1 MEPRSLRFIAEAC
14 GGALAQ
20 GDPQKMVAR
29 VCTDSRAVQ
38 AADLFI
44 AIAGERFDGHSFVN
58 EAAAKGVA
66 AVMIER
72 SKAPAPLPSCAVV
85 LVDNARV
92 AFSLLAARYRADFN
106 LPVVAVAGS
115 NGKTTTKELLGSL
128 LSQRGAAVWSEA
140 SFNNDIGVPHT
151 LLRLERNHWALA
163 QEIGTNHPGELAPLI
178 RIVEPN
184 LGVITSIGRE
194 HLEFF
199 GDVAGVA
206 QEEGWLAELLPSGG
220 KLFLNGDSEW
230 TSVIAKRARAVV
242 VRVGL
247 NEGNEWRATNLRLDE
262 RGVTF
267 DVFTPRAELSGEYRV
282 NLIGRHQVTNALLAI
297 AVGAELG
304 LTRDELVRGLAAG
317 APVKMRLQIWEAHGV
332 RVIDDSYNANADS
345 TIAAL
350 QVLRDLPCMGR
361 RIAVLGDMAELGTH
375 THAAHEEV
383 GRRAMELGIDEL
395 IAVGSQAAT
404 TAGAACVAGLLA
416 VRECADAV
424 AAGEVL
430 REVAR
435 SGDSVLLKASRA
447 ARLERAGEMLRNR

>member
-1 MEPRSLRFIAEAC
+1 MQPRSLRFIAEAC
-14 GGALAQ
+14 GGVLAQ
-20 GDPQKMVAR
+20 GDPQKMVAH

-38 AADLFI
+38 GGALFI
-44 AIAGERFDGHSFVN
+44 ALAGERFDGHSFVN

-72 SKAPAPLPSCAVV
+72 SKAPVPLPSCAVV

-92 AFSLLAARYRADFN
+92 AFGLLAARYRADFN

-128 LSQRGAAVWSEA
+128 LSQRGPAVWSEA
-140 SFNNDIGVPHT
+140 SFNNDVGVPHT
-151 LLRLERNHWALA
+151 LLRLGRDHWALA
-163 QEIGTNHPGELAPLI
+163 QEIGTNHPGELAPLV
-178 RIVEPN
+178 RLVRPD

-206 QEEGWLAELLPSGG
+206 QEEGWLAELLPSEG

-230 TSVIAKRARAVV
+230 ADIIAKRCRAVV
-242 VRVGL
+242 ARVGL
-247 NEGNEWRATNLRLDE
+247 NEGNDWRATNLRVDE

-267 DVFTPRAELSGEYRV
+267 DVFAPCAELSGEYRV
-282 NLIGRHQVTNALLAI
+282 NLLGRHQVTNALLAL

-304 LTRDELVRGLAAG
+304 LMRDELRRGLAAG
-317 APVKMRLQIWEAHGV
+317 APAKMRLQIWETHGV

-345 TIAAL
+345 TLAAL
-350 QVLRDLPCMGR
+350 QALCDLPCAGR
-361 RIAVLGDMAELGTH
+361 RIAVLGDMAELGAH

-383 GRRAMELGIDEL
+383 GRRAAELGVDEL
-395 IAVGSQAAT
+395 IAVGSQAAVT
-404 TAGAACVAGLLA
+404 GASARAAGLRS

-424 AAGEVL
+424 AAGEAL
-430 REVAR
+430 REIAR
-435 SGDSVLLKASRA
+435 PGDSVLLKASRA

>member
-1 MEPRSLRFIAEAC
+1 MEPRSLRFIAEAS
-14 GGALAQ
+14 GGVLAQ

-38 AADLFI
+38 ADDLFI

-58 EAAAKGVA
+58 EAAIKSVA

-72 SKAPAPLPSCAVV
+72 SKAPVPFPPCAVV
-85 LVDNARV
+85 LVDDARV
-92 AFSLLAARYRADFN
+92 AFGLLAARYRADFN

-128 LSQRGAAVWSEA
+128 LSQRGPAVWSEA

-151 LLRLERNHWALA
+151 LLRLDRSHWVLA
-163 QEIGTNHPGELAPLI
+163 QEIGTNHHGELAPLV
-178 RIVEPN
+178 RLAQPS

-199 GDVAGVA
+199 CDVAGVA
-206 QEEGWLAELLPSGG
+206 QEEGWLAELLPRDG

-230 TSVIAKRARAVV
+230 TGVIAKRCHAVV
-242 VRVGL
+242 VRAGL
-247 NEGNEWRATNLRLDE
+247 NEGNDWRATNLRMDE

-267 DVFTPRAELSGEYRV
+267 DASTPRAELNGEYRV
-282 NLIGRHQVTNALLAI
+282 NLLGRHQVMNALLAL

-304 LTRDELVRGLAAG
+304 LTRDELIRGLAAG
-317 APVKMRLQIWEAHGV
+317 APAKMRLQIWEAHGV

-345 TIAAL
+345 TLAAL
-350 QVLRDLPCMGR
+350 QVLRDLTCEGR
-361 RIAVLGDMAELGTH
+361 RVAVLGDMAELGAH

-383 GRRAMELGIDEL
+383 GRRAAELSIDEL

-404 TAGAACVAGLLA
+404 TARAARAAGLLA
-416 VRECADAV
+416 VRECAHAS
-424 AAGEVL
+424 AAGEAL
-430 REVAR
+430 MEITKR
-435 SGDSVLLKASRA
+435 GDLVLLKASRA